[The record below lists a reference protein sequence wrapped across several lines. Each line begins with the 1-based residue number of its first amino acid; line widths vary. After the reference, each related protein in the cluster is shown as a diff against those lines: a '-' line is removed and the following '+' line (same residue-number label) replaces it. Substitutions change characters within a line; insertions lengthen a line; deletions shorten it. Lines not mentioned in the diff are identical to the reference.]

1 MANMAELVDQV
12 PEAAQ
17 RMWTSALQL
26 RGKEFCFILNDTV
39 RDDDEELADPMA
51 VRRSN
56 SAHRTCWQLTVRLL
70 LGAGADK
77 GDEPP
82 VRERASAPSL
92 PTRRY
97 LRPWRRLGRKVS
109 AVLCVWAALSAAGVP
124 CDVILRC
131 GRRWLW
137 LPVLVRVEGEVDGPY
152 RSGAQV

>member
-56 SAHRTCWQLTVRLL
+56 SDTRFNRKRDHQCL
-70 LGAGADK
+70 
-77 GDEPP
+77 
-82 VRERASAPSL
+82 VREFTVIIFGQTMYFICVIEYFFRNIRYNKMVYKPS
-92 PTRRY
+92 Y
-97 LRPWRRLGRKVS
+97 
-109 AVLCVWAALSAAGVP
+109 
-124 CDVILRC
+124 
-131 GRRWLW
+131 
-137 LPVLVRVEGEVDGPY
+137 
-152 RSGAQV
+152 

>member
-56 SAHRTCWQLTVRLL
+56 SAHKTC
-70 LGAGADK
+70 
-77 GDEPP
+77 
-82 VRERASAPSL
+82 
-92 PTRRY
+92 
-97 LRPWRRLGRKVS
+97 
-109 AVLCVWAALSAAGVP
+109 
-124 CDVILRC
+124 
-131 GRRWLW
+131 
-137 LPVLVRVEGEVDGPY
+137 
-152 RSGAQV
+152 